1 MSDEQERKRA
11 VRQFEEAL
19 LAPYN
24 GKGSVPAHELVAQVK
39 EVGRLY
45 AENERLRAL
54 VKAGERAMGN
64 WATDGF
70 CPWCGAT
77 RSTMSE
83 PKWSEPHASDCPA
96 FTPEG
101 VVK

>member
-54 VKAGERAMGN
+54 VKSAEHSGSANR
-64 WATDGF
+64 
-70 CPWCGAT
+70 CPWCNAW
-77 RSTMSE
+77 E
-83 PKWSEPHASDCPA
+83 DAPHDDCPA
-96 FTPEG
+96 FYGPAAPWMAG
-101 VVK
+101 KVR